1 MRASAGFLSRAVE
14 QGSAKVKQKTSSCAT
29 LNMYPDSKFRHSQ
42 SQDNKSGGI
51 DQFWISRFLVD
62 LHS

>member
-1 MRASAGFLSRAVE
+1 MRASTGFLSRAVE

-42 SQDNKSGGI
+42 SQDNNYS
-51 DQFWISRFLVD
+51 DPT
-62 LHS
+62 